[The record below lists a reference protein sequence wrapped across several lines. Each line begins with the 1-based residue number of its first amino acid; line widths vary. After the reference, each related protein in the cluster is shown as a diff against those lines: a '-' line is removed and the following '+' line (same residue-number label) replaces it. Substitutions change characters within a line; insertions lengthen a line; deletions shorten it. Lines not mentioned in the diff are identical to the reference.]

1 MRRGRVVLTSESSNT
16 RGGSRDGGRGG
27 NQRGGQRGGGNRGGN
42 NRRQEAERST
52 DPFEEK
58 MISLERNAK
67 TYQGG
72 RRFKFQAVVVV
83 GDRNGRVGLGI
94 GKSREVPL
102 AVAKANAN
110 ARKNLIRVPLQNGTI
125 PHDIIGVNTTSNVI
139 LRPASAGTGVI
150 AGGVPRAIAELAGIT
165 DLLSKELGSRTKV
178 NVAYAVFDGLRR
190 LQTREGLA
198 KLKESAQ

>member
-1 MRRGRVVLTSESSNT
+1 MRRGRVALTS
-16 RGGSRDGGRGG
+16 DRGG
-27 NQRGGQRGGGNRGGN
+27 NSGNNSGGNRRGGPGGGQGGNRG
-42 NRRQEAERST
+42 RRDRNDRSGG
-52 DPFEEK
+52 DVQVDFEEK

-110 ARKNLIRVPLQNGTI
+110 ARKNLIRVPVQNGTI
-125 PHDIIGVNTTSNVI
+125 PHDIVGVSTTSRVI

-178 NVAYAVFDGLRR
+178 NVAYAVFAGLKALR
-190 LQTREGLA
+190 TREVVRQ
-198 KLKESAQ
+198 LKETAV

>member
-1 MRRGRVVLTSESSNT
+1 MTSDRNS
-16 RGGSRDGGRGG
+16 
-27 NQRGGQRGGGNRGGN
+27 GGGNRRGGQGGGAGGRGRRERGDRNDRN
-42 NRRQEAERST
+42 NSDVQV
-52 DPFEEK
+52 DFEEK

-94 GKSREVPL
+94 GKSREVPQ

-110 ARKNLIRVPLQNGTI
+110 ARKNLIRVPVQNGTI
-125 PHDIIGVNTTSNVI
+125 PHDIVGTSTTSRVI
-139 LRPASAGTGVI
+139 LKPASAGTGVI

-178 NVAYAVFDGLRR
+178 NVAYAVFAGLKALR
-190 LQTREGLA
+190 TRDA
-198 KLKESAQ
+198 VRQLKESAQ

>member
-1 MRRGRVVLTSESSNT
+1 MTSDSSN
-16 RGGSRDGGRGG
+16 SRGG
-27 NQRGGQRGGGNRGGN
+27 NQRGGNQRGGNNRGGNRGG

-125 PHDIIGVNTTSNVI
+125 PHDIIGQNTTSNVI

>member
-1 MRRGRVVLTSESSNT
+1 MRRGRVALTSDRS
-16 RGGSRDGGRGG
+16 GG
-27 NQRGGQRGGGNRGGN
+27 NNSGGNRRGGPGGPGGN
-42 NRRQEAERST
+42 RQRRDRNNDRNQQ
-52 DPFEEK
+52 DVQVDFEEK

-110 ARKNLIRVPLQNGTI
+110 ARKNLIRVPVQNGTI
-125 PHDIIGVNTTSNVI
+125 PHDIVGVSTTSRVI

-178 NVAYAVFDGLRR
+178 NVAYAVFSGLKALR
-190 LQTREGLA
+190 TRDA
-198 KLKESAQ
+198 VRQLKETAV

>member
-1 MRRGRVVLTSESSNT
+1 MTSERSNNT
-16 RGGSRDGGRGG
+16 GGGGRGG
-27 NQRGGQRGGGNRGGN
+27 NQRGGNQGRGGN
-42 NRRQEAERST
+42 NRGGNRRNNEAERST

-125 PHDIIGVNTTSNVI
+125 PHDIIGKNTTSNVI

-178 NVAYAVFDGLRR
+178 NVAYAVFDGLSR

-198 KLKESAQ
+198 KLKETLL

>member
-1 MRRGRVVLTSESSNT
+1 VVLTSESSNT